1 MLKYSPL
8 FYMQANPQQ
17 PSEKLRVPVD
27 DNRFIQI
34 EVGSK
39 GGQLRQIVE
48 RKNLPFKPGCAFFE
62 FINKK
67 EAIDEKKEVIIM
79 DKVLN
84 QCQKNGLL
92 T

>member
-1 MLKYSPL
+1 
-8 FYMQANPQQ
+8 MQANPQQ
-17 PSEKLRVPVD
+17 PSEKLQVPVN

-62 FINKK
+62 FMNKK
-67 EAIDEKKEVIIM
+67 EDIDEKKEVIIM
-79 DKVLN
+79 DKVL
-84 QCQKNGLL
+84 KSMPKKWS
-92 T
+92 TH